1 MPVFRKMHHGRSGI
15 VIHERASEFVQYHEG
30 NFSLLSSALMDV
42 PLSGG
47 RKNDLFSGSQDAAQC
62 SAICCSLPAKCQAGY
77 PSQGHRICCAECPQI
92 PSLES
97 ANRCSILPGVAHR
110 EGFGR
115 SLAIGGCPGA
125 YGRRNHLPIAKL
137 HACAK
142 DKYTLCPADLDR
154 LHYLL
159 KILFLSCL

>member
-1 MPVFRKMHHGRSGI
+1 MLICLIPMATASKTFGSVKFRLI
-15 VIHERASEFVQYHEG
+15 
-30 NFSLLSSALMDV
+30 ALD
-42 PLSGG
+42 
-47 RKNDLFSGSQDAAQC
+47 RKNFMFSGSQDAAQC

-77 PSQGHRICCAECPQI
+77 PSQGHRFCCAECPQI

-97 ANRCSILPGVAHR
+97 GNRCSILPGVAHR

-115 SLAIGGCPGA
+115 SMAIGGCPDA
-125 YGRRNHLPIAKL
+125 YVRRNHFPIAKL

-154 LHYLL
+154 LQYLL